1 MTQRTIEQERIN
13 APTDTFV
20 AVAQRV
26 PSNEEILEMAE
37 LWTTDP
43 AERIA
48 SQLDEL
54 AVLYDGRTD
63 RTMFY
68 DFQGRNHQY
77 DAFATRDASGEQL
90 EEVYTIHS
98 SYSALHGHTKDYS
111 VTVLDVDGRNAAY
124 RMSVAKGNLAIYR
137 GKQPVVDS
145 AERDR
150 LVTDFLYRSLIA
162 TVRTTE
168 RSPEAR
174 EDADLD
180 ALVKL
185 ERRMHDGRR
194 KSMAYDE

>member
-1 MTQRTIEQERIN
+1 MTHVAIEQERII
-13 APTDTFV
+13 APTDSFV
-20 AVAQRV
+20 AVAERV
-26 PSNEEILEMAE
+26 PTNEEIVEMAE

-63 RTMFY
+63 RTTFY
-68 DFQGRNHQY
+68 DFQGRSHQY
-77 DAFATRDASGEQL
+77 DTFATRDAAGEQL

-98 SYSALHGHTKDYS
+98 SYSALHGHAKAYS
-111 VTVLDVDGRNAAY
+111 VTVLDVDGRKAAY
-124 RMSVAKGNLAIYR
+124 RMSVAKGELAIHR
-137 GKQPVVDS
+137 GEKPVLES

-162 TVRTTE
+162 TVRSTE
-168 RSPEAR
+168 RSPGAR

-185 ERRMHDGRR
+185 EQRTYDGRR
-194 KSMAYDE
+194 KAMAYDE

>member
-13 APTDTFV
+13 APTDSFV
-20 AVAQRV
+20 AVAERV
-26 PSNEEILEMAE
+26 PTNEEIVEMAE
-37 LWTTDP
+37 QWTNDP

-63 RTMFY
+63 RTTFY

-77 DAFATRDASGEQL
+77 EVFATRDAAGEQL
-90 EEVYTIHS
+90 EEVYTILS
-98 SYSALHGHTKDYS
+98 SYSALHGHTKAYS

-124 RMSVAKGNLAIYR
+124 RLSVTKGELAVFQ
-137 GKQPVVDS
+137 GMQPVHSVE
-145 AERDR
+145 ERDR
-150 LVTDFLYRSLIA
+150 LVADFLYRSLVA

-168 RSPEAR
+168 RSFEAR

-180 ALVKL
+180 ALIKL
-185 ERRMHDGRR
+185 ERRLYDGRR
-194 KSMAYDE
+194 KVVARDE

>member
-13 APTDTFV
+13 APTNSFV
-20 AVAQRV
+20 AVAERV
-26 PSNEEILEMAE
+26 PTNEEIIEMAE
-37 LWTTDP
+37 QWTKDP

-63 RTMFY
+63 RTTFY
-68 DFQGRNHQY
+68 DFQGRSHQY
-77 DAFATRDASGEQL
+77 DAFATRDAAGEQL

-98 SYSALHGHTKDYS
+98 SYSAWHGQAKTYS
-111 VTVLDVDGRNAAY
+111 VTVLDLDGQNAAY
-124 RMSVAKGNLAIYR
+124 RMSVANGELAVHR
-137 GKQPVVDS
+137 GEEPVRDPE
-145 AERDR
+145 ERDR

-168 RSPEAR
+168 RSFEAR

-180 ALVKL
+180 ALIKL
-185 ERRMHDGRR
+185 ERRSYGGRR
-194 KSMAYDE
+194 KVVARDE

>member
-1 MTQRTIEQERIN
+1 MIRTLKGER
-13 APTDTFV
+13 TSRQTESFV
-20 AVAQRV
+20 AVAERV
-26 PSNEEILEMAE
+26 PTQDEITEMAE
-37 LWTTDP
+37 RWTQDP

-63 RTMFY
+63 RQTFY

-77 DAFATRDASGEQL
+77 DVFATRDASGDRL

-98 SYSALHGHTKDYS
+98 SYSALHGHAKEYS
-111 VTVLDVDGRNAAY
+111 VTVLDIDGRNAAY
-124 RMSVAKGNLAIYR
+124 RMSVAKGELAIHR
-137 GKQPVVDS
+137 GRRQVFDS

-162 TVRTTE
+162 TVRTAE
-168 RSPEAR
+168 RSLEAR

-180 ALVKL
+180 ALIKL

-194 KSMAYDE
+194 KAMAYDE